1 MKKAMVVALMLAST
15 NVFAF
20 YEDPKQQFDMT
31 SNSTNNVTIV
41 FRQSKNVTQEC
52 SQESVRRGNKPFGFS
67 VDACSYWDRSLTG
80 PDQCLIITGLTTN
93 FHTIGHEVRHCL
105 QGNFH
110 K

>member
-1 MKKAMVVALMLAST
+1 MKKAIVATLMLAST

-31 SNSTNNVTIV
+31 RNASNNVTIE
-41 FRQSKNVTQEC
+41 FRQAKNVTQAC
-52 SQESVRRGNKPFGFS
+52 SQESIRRGNKPFGFS
-67 VDACSYWDRSLTG
+67 VDACSYWERSITG
-80 PDQCLIITGLTTN
+80 PDKCVIITGLTAN
-93 FHTIGHEVRHCL
+93 FHTLGHEVRHCI

>member
-1 MKKAMVVALMLAST
+1 MKRAIVVALMLANT
-15 NVFAF
+15 NVFAY

-31 SNSTNNVTIV
+31 RNDSNNVTIE
-41 FRQSKNVTQEC
+41 FRQVKNVNEAC
-52 SQESVRRGNKPFGFS
+52 SKESIRRGNKPFGFS

-80 PDQCLIITGLTTN
+80 PDKCLIITAPTTN
-93 FHTIGHEVRHCL
+93 FHQLGHEVRHCI